1 MRQAIL
7 YGTLSSGVI
16 DISGTEHTCA
26 VTSAGAAKCW
36 GTNHWGELGDGTTTQ
51 RLTPS
56 TFLA

>member
-36 GTNHWGELGDGTTTQ
+36 VRTTGVSSAMGR
-51 RLTPS
+51 RLS
-56 TFLA
+56 A